1 MLYIKYIY
9 NIYINMEIAVPLLAL
24 GGLYVASNQENK
36 KEGYESMGKPVNSLP
51 NYEPPPINYPITAP
65 VNSSNPN
72 MYRNPNTVTDRYFKP
87 SIYQEYRNGPD
98 QFGNVAKTNN
108 FTSLTGNNVSKTD
121 FKHNNMAPFFGGR
134 MRGSTQDAN
143 LSETVLDNMIG
154 SGSQQIRKQEQAPL
168 FTPQKDIRYAN
179 GAPNQTEFYK
189 SRVMPGSKM
198 SNVKLWD
205 EQKVGPGLDAGYG
218 TEGQLGFNSGMAA
231 REKWVDRNVD
241 QLRAET
247 NPKLTF
253 GLANHEGPAYYYN
266 SASTTKEMQGKV
278 EKYLPDTYFINT
290 PDRWLTTT
298 GLEKGQTSRAIEV
311 EKDVNRTTT
320 SRQYFGADSNTSG
333 TKMYTPSEH
342 EAPKRPQL
350 EAKAIANP
358 SAKGMGAASSGDYGV
373 GGYKVL
379 PNNRSTVQND
389 SGFGVVNGLMKAAI
403 APLMDILRPSRKENV
418 VGNINPYGNIQMP
431 VNAPR
436 VFNPADRTPTTIRE
450 TTEGLLDNTHLNV
463 EGQKVGG
470 YKVSEQQKVNQERDT
485 TNCEY
490 YGDGGMNS
498 GVPLYN
504 AAYNQRN
511 NVNKTYVNRPNQG
524 GMAMLNG
531 EQNIHIDKNDA
542 DRNNNRMWVRNGNG
556 GINNTIPSIETY
568 GKVNMPQTYDN
579 NQGCERI
586 NPDILKAFKE
596 NPYTKSLSSY

>member
-1 MLYIKYIY
+1 
-9 NIYINMEIAVPLLAL
+9 MELAVPLLAL
-24 GGLYVASNQENK
+24 GGLYVASNQEKK
-36 KEGYESMGKPVNSLP
+36 KEGYENMGKQQNLLP
-51 NYEPPPINYPITAP
+51 NNEPIPINYPTTAP
-65 VNSSNPN
+65 VNNNNPN
-72 MYRNPNTVTDRYFKP
+72 VYRDPNTVTDRYFKP
-87 SIYQEYRNGPD
+87 SLYQEYRNGPD

-108 FTSLTGNNVSKTD
+108 FTSLTGDNVSKQN

-134 MRGSTQDAN
+134 IRGSTQDPA
-143 LSETVLDNMIG
+143 LAESVLDNMNG
-154 SGSQQIRKQEQAPL
+154 SGSQHIRKQEQAPL
-168 FTPQKDIRYAN
+168 FMPQKDIRYAH
-179 GAPNQTEFYK
+179 GAPNQTDFYQ

-198 SNVKLWD
+198 ANVKLWD

-241 QLRAET
+241 QLRTVT

-253 GLANHEGPAYYYN
+253 GLENHEGPARYYN
-266 SASTTKEMQGKV
+266 NAPATKETQGKV

-298 GLEKGQTSRAIEV
+298 GLEKGQTSRAIQV
-311 EKDVNRTTT
+311 DKDVNRTTT
-320 SRQYFGADSNTSG
+320 SRQYFGADSNSSG
-333 TKMYTPSEH
+333 TKMYTPGEYQD
-342 EAPKRPQL
+342 PKRPQL
-350 EAKAIANP
+350 ESTPVTNP
-358 SAKGMGAASSGDYGV
+358 TAKGSGSANMGDYGN
-373 GGYKVL
+373 GSYKVL

-389 SGFGVVNGLMKAAI
+389 TGFGIVNGFMKAAI

-418 VGNINPYGNIQMP
+418 IGNINPSGNVQMS

-450 TTEGLLDNTHLNV
+450 TTEGLLDNNHLNV
-463 EGQKVGG
+463 EGQKDGG
-470 YKVSEQQKVNQERDT
+470 YKVSEQQSFDQERDT
-485 TNCEY
+485 TNCQY

-498 GVPLYN
+498 GVALYN

-511 NVNKTYVNRPNQG
+511 NVNKTHVNRPNQG
-524 GMAMLNG
+524 GMAVLNN
-531 EQNIHIDKNDA
+531 EQHVQIDKMDA
-542 DRNNNRMWVRNGNG
+542 DRNNNRLWVRNGNG

-586 NPDILKAFKE
+586 NPDILSAFKE
-596 NPYTKSLSSY
+596 NPYTKSLNSY

>member
-1 MLYIKYIY
+1 
-9 NIYINMEIAVPLLAL
+9 MEIAVPLLAL

-51 NYEPPPINYPITAP
+51 NYEPPPINYPNIAP

-72 MYRNPNTVTDRYFKP
+72 MYRDPNTVTDRYFKP
-87 SIYQEYRNGPD
+87 SVYQEYRNGPD

-179 GAPNQTEFYK
+179 GAPNQTDFYQ

-358 SAKGMGAASSGDYGV
+358 SAKGMGAANSGDYGV
-373 GGYKVL
+373 GGYKIL

-389 SGFGVVNGLMKAAI
+389 SGFGIVNGLMKAAI

-418 VGNINPYGNIQMP
+418 VGNINPSGNVQMT

-450 TTEGLLDNTHLNV
+450 TTEGLLDNNHLNV